1 MSYLMTGCN
10 DFDFQNV
17 ILLDFCYSSPDKN
30 ILIQIEKV
38 SKVITI

>member
-1 MSYLMTGCN
+1 MSYLITSYN

-17 ILLDFCYSSPDKN
+17 ILLDFCYISPDKN
-30 ILIQIEKV
+30 ILNQIEKM